1 LTPCRGST
9 TLPPISRIEC
19 HRPNISIPEI
29 FGAPGTENEMA
40 NIRFTLKGVTN
51 EIRKAEKKLRLIRGK
66 VTKADQKR
74 IDLNLR
80 SLKKSYGIIGIV
92 CRPPTQFG
100 QTFTTKA
107 K

>member
-1 LTPCRGST
+1 V
-9 TLPPISRIEC
+9 
-19 HRPNISIPEI
+19 
-29 FGAPGTENEMA
+29 A
-40 NIRFTLKGVTN
+40 NIRFTLKGVTK
-51 EIRKAEKKLRLIRGK
+51 EIRKAEKKLRAIRGK

-80 SLKKSYGIIGIV
+80 SLKKSYGIVGIV

-100 QTFTTKA
+100 QTFTIKP